1 MALVYGIDFGTS
13 TSAIMIGRP
22 SGALAPVRD
31 PADRSSVCVPTAVF
45 LAPDG
50 TMAVG
55 ERARRLRHTRIEA
68 YRDGFK
74 GDIADRTPNRLGG
87 QELTNVELVAEVL
100 RHLRHLAAEKAVGP
114 VERVCITVP
123 VSWEQRRRR
132 LMLDAASA
140 AGFSPD
146 VVRLILE
153 PVAGAEYAFGADDFS
168 GPGKILV
175 YDFGGGTFDCAV
187 VEQRADGAREALG
200 TKGLAVGGMDI
211 DRDLLA
217 HLAGAYPPIKEVLAA
232 DGSTGLR
239 QRLDLRDRAER
250 LKRELSTR
258 GSLTELVGQTKPPTT
273 VELTRYRM
281 DEIAGRYVRE
291 TIDTCEGLLA
301 DLGLG
306 WPAIDAIAPIGGSSL
321 TPLVG
326 RELARRSGR
335 RVLKVDQPDLAVV
348 RGATMTARRMITPK
362 PVITTKPGPASTAT
376 ASTAIIEP
384 AVTPRPPEAFRP
396 GTHERPT
403 ISTPPVPK
411 QTPPTP
417 PKPPTRP
424 VPKSSSGSASSGR
437 AKEGLIGFAI
447 GAVIAVVGLTLLGGL
462 IGVTPPGGLY
472 FFAAIGMGGFFG
484 VSFYRG
490 R

>member
-1 MALVYGIDFGTS
+1 VALVYGIDFGTS

-22 SGALAPVRD
+22 SGGVVKVRD
-31 PADRSSVCVPTAVF
+31 PADRGNVCVPTAVF
-45 LAPDG
+45 LGPDG
-50 TMAVG
+50 TVTVG
-55 ERARRLRHTRIEA
+55 ERARRMRHTRIEA

-114 VERVCITVP
+114 VKQVCLTVP
-123 VSWEQRRRR
+123 VSWELWRRR
-132 LMLDAASA
+132 LMLEAASA

-146 VVRLILE
+146 IVQLVLE
-153 PVAGAEYAFGADDFS
+153 PVAGAEYAFGTDDLS
-168 GPGKILV
+168 GPGRILV

-187 VEQRADGAREALG
+187 VEQRADGTREALG
-200 TKGLAVGGMDI
+200 SRGLAVGGTDI

-217 HLAGAYPPIKEVLAA
+217 HLAGVYPPIKEILAS
-232 DGSTGLR
+232 DGSDALR

-273 VELTRYRM
+273 VELTRDRM

-306 WPAIDAIAPIGGSSL
+306 WPAIDAIAPIGGSSMI
-321 TPLVG
+321 PLAG

-335 RVLKVDQPDLAVV
+335 RVLKVDEPDLAVV
-348 RGATMTARRMITPK
+348 RGATLTARRMITPK
-362 PVITTKPGPASTAT
+362 PVATSKPGPTGTAVTSTETTKPPV
-376 ASTAIIEP
+376 P
-384 AVTPRPPEAFRP
+384 PVPPEAFRA
-396 GTHERPT
+396 GTHKRPT
-403 ISTPPVPK
+403 ISSPPVSKPK
-411 QTPPTP
+411 PTPPTP
-417 PKPPTRP
+417 PVSKP
-424 VPKSSSGSASSGR
+424 SSGSASSGR
-437 AKEGLIGFAI
+437 AKEALIGFAI

-462 IGVTPPGGLY
+462 VGVTAPGGLY
-472 FFAAIGMGGFFG
+472 FFAAVGMGAFFG
-484 VSFYRG
+484 VSFYR